1 MNILCSQSSRT
12 QSKLITMILRCYFT
26 NVSNIVKWLRLLS
39 TFIISLAVMTRTT
52 QDHDHKGL
60 GLGLVLY
67 APKHKQEAQLT
78 LTNPRDAMLNIYSV
92 NILISLHLLQL
103 AIAYCTPSTIVR
115 GSTIDITLP
124 TTAVWFNSSVFHIL
138 PPEPHPDCR

>member
-1 MNILCSQSSRT
+1 MNIYLCSQSSRT
-12 QSKLITMILRCYFT
+12 QSKLITMILCCYFT
-26 NVSNIVKWLRLLS
+26 NVSNIVKWLALLS

-52 QDHDHKGL
+52 QDHDHK

-115 GSTIDITLP
+115 GSTIDITSP

>member
-1 MNILCSQSSRT
+1 MNIYLCSQSSRT
-12 QSKLITMILRCYFT
+12 QSKLITMILCCYFT
-26 NVSNIVKWLRLLS
+26 NVSNIVKWLALLS
-39 TFIISLAVMTRTT
+39 TFIISLAVMTWTT
-52 QDHDHKGL
+52 QDHDHK

-115 GSTIDITLP
+115 GSTIDITSP